1 MEGVM
6 SHLPHLTTGYLNF
19 PKRGSVWFKPEHH
32 APASNSLVQAVIGT
46 ALDFVIIERSRQ
58 RVRLAVFTTSW

>member
-19 PKRGSVWFKPEHH
+19 PKRGSAWFKPEHH
-32 APASNSLVQAVIGT
+32 APASNSLVQAAIGT
-46 ALDFVIIERSRQ
+46 ALDFMIPERSRQ
-58 RVRLAVFTTSW
+58 RVCLAMDTTLW